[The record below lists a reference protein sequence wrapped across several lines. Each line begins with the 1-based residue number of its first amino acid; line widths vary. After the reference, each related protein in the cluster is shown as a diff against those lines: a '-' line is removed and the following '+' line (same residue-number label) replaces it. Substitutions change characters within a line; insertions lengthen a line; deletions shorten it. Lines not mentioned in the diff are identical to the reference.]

1 LAKSNCRENHHP
13 RVLLP
18 GNLGHQNSAQ
28 TGGWFAIKRLPG
40 QDFPWRTRDDA
51 QQALARRLLELK
63 APEPP
68 PEQLLPKTFA
78 VVADEYLSLK
88 RAKRKRS
95 IHDDELILKRLK
107 AWFGD
112 TAPITDITAHRIAQY
127 ECDRLSKMSARGTPL
142 AAATLNRELALVRH
156 LLRLAEEW
164 GYLDKVP
171 RIRLAK
177 EPEGRLRFLTE
188 DEITRLLGA
197 AADSQNSYFLP
208 IVTIALNTG
217 MRKNEILK
225 LTWER
230 VDFSRG
236 VLQLAETKN
245 GRRREAPMDRAVY
258 DVLSDLPGKSE
269 EGPVF
274 RRKDGA
280 AWGDVRTAFEH
291 ACRRAK
297 ITDFRFHDLRHTCAS
312 WMIMRGR
319 SLKEV
324 QEILGHREFS
334 MTLRYAH
341 LSPDR
346 LREAVAAPEDF
357 HAVSAHKSA
366 HGGKLDPT
374 PLASPRNAG
383 VAQWQS
389 N

>member
-1 LAKSNCRENHHP
+1 MAGFFKRTWP
-13 RVLLP
+13 GRDPTGRRVRRVGWGYTLQV
-18 GNLGHQNSAQ
+18 GGKQERRYSAE
-28 TGGWFAIKRLPG
+28 
-40 QDFPWRTRDDA
+40 WRTRDDA

-63 APEPP
+63 ASEPSPEPLP
-68 PEQLLPKTFA
+68 PKTFA

-88 RAKRKRS
+88 RAKGKRS

-112 TAPITDITAHRIAQY
+112 TAPITDLTAQRIAQY
-127 ECDRLSKMSARGTPL
+127 ERDRLSKMSARGTPL

-164 GYLDKVP
+164 GYLAKVP

-177 EPEGRLRFLTE
+177 ELEGRLRFLTE
-188 DEITRLLGA
+188 DEITRLLNGA
-197 AADSQNSYFLP
+197 AESQNTYFLP

-245 GRRREAPMDRAVY
+245 GRRREVPMNRAVY
-258 DVLSDLPGKSE
+258 DVLSRE

-312 WMIMRGR
+312 WMIMCGR

-324 QEILGHREFS
+324 QEILGHRESS

-346 LREAVAAPEDF
+346 LREAVAALEDF
-357 HAVSAHKSA
+357 RTVSAHKSA
-366 HGGKLDPT
+366 HGDKIDPA
-374 PLASPRNAG
+374 PLASPRKAG

>member
-1 LAKSNCRENHHP
+1 
-13 RVLLP
+13 
-18 GNLGHQNSAQ
+18 
-28 TGGWFAIKRLPG
+28 
-40 QDFPWRTRDDA
+40 
-51 QQALARRLLELK
+51 
-63 APEPP
+63 
-68 PEQLLPKTFA
+68 
-78 VVADEYLSLK
+78 
-88 RAKRKRS
+88 
-95 IHDDELILKRLK
+95 
-107 AWFGD
+107 
-112 TAPITDITAHRIAQY
+112 
-127 ECDRLSKMSARGTPL
+127 M
-142 AAATLNRELALVRH
+142 
-156 LLRLAEEW
+156 
-164 GYLDKVP
+164 
-171 RIRLAK
+171 
-177 EPEGRLRFLTE
+177 
-188 DEITRLLGA
+188 
-197 AADSQNSYFLP
+197 
-208 IVTIALNTG
+208 TIALNTG

-225 LTWER
+225 LTWDR

-245 GRRREAPMDRAVY
+245 GRRREVPMNRAVY
-258 DVLSDLPGKSE
+258 DVLSNLADKKE

-312 WMIMRGR
+312 WLIMRGR

-346 LREAVAAPEDF
+346 LREAVAALEDF
-357 HAVSAHKSA
+357 RGASAQKSA
-366 HGGKLDPT
+366 QSGKLDPA
-374 PLASPRNAG
+374 PLASPRKAG

>member
-1 LAKSNCRENHHP
+1 LGYRLQVNGKRE
-13 RVLLP
+13 R
-18 GNLGHQNSAQ
+18 QFSAE
-28 TGGWFAIKRLPG
+28 
-40 QDFPWRTRDDA
+40 WRTRADA
-51 QQALARRLLELK
+51 RQALARRLIELE
-63 APEPP
+63 APQPPPEPP
-68 PEQLLPKTFA
+68 PPKTFA
-78 VVADEYLSLK
+78 VVAEEYLTLK
-88 RAKRKRS
+88 RAKGKRS
-95 IHDDELILKRLK
+95 IHDDELILTRLK

-112 TAPITDITAHRIAQY
+112 ATPIVDITAQRIAQY
-127 ECDRLSKMSARGTPL
+127 ERDRLSKMSARRTPL

-156 LLRLAEEW
+156 MLRLAEEW
-164 GYLDKVP
+164 AYLQKVP
-171 RIRLAK
+171 RIRLGK

-197 AADSQNSYFLP
+197 AAESQNTYFLP

-217 MRKNEILK
+217 MRKNAILK
-225 LTWER
+225 LAWER

-245 GRRREAPMDRAVY
+245 GRRRE
-258 DVLSDLPGKSE
+258 
-269 EGPVF
+269 
-274 RRKDGA
+274 

-312 WMIMRGR
+312 WLIMRGR

-346 LREAVAAPEDF
+346 LREAVAALEDF
-357 HAVSAHKSA
+357 RNDLAHKKA
-366 HGGKLDPT
+366 HGGKLDPA
-374 PLASPRNAG
+374 PLASPRKAG